1 MLFATA
7 MTQIMAKCT
16 STLDSR
22 HKVPMNTQTY
32 MLVARKLRFE
42 QSQGNDVGANK
53 MGTCDA
59 DLCGKTGAPSSL

>member
-22 HKVPMNTQTY
+22 HKVPMNSQTY
-32 MLVARKLRFE
+32 M
-42 QSQGNDVGANK
+42 
-53 MGTCDA
+53 
-59 DLCGKTGAPSSL
+59 